1 MIGNAHSPHD
11 SAPAT
16 LAERNIDLVM
26 EGLEAFLSGN
36 VGRALEL
43 AHPDVTTFRAPPL
56 PDAQTYEGRRG
67 IVEAYLDWTT
77 DFEDF
82 QVSPQEVLGTG
93 DVVVV
98 EARQRGRGRSSG
110 APVEGRFWSVYT
122 VEGGKVS
129 RWEIFSSRR
138 EALESAGI
146 APVSDES
153 RTSRPSTGMNP
164 APIARKEL
172 VR

>member
-1 MIGNAHSPHD
+1 
-11 SAPAT
+11 
-16 LAERNIDLVM
+16 M
-26 EGLEAFLSGN
+26 EGLEAFLSGD

-56 PDAQTYEGRRG
+56 PDPQTYEGRRG
-67 IVEAYLDWTT
+67 IVEAYLDWTA
-77 DFEDF
+77 DFENF
-82 QVSPQEVLGTG
+82 QVTPEEVLGTG
-93 DVVVV
+93 DVVLV
-98 EARQRGRGRSSG
+98 EARQRATGKISG
-110 APVEGRFWSVYT
+110 APVEGRFWSVYK

-129 RWEIFSSRR
+129 RWEIFNSRQ

-153 RTSRPSTGMNP
+153 RTSHRSTGMNS